1 MIDPRGEPIS
11 FGSNAEDEKW
21 TSLSGSRKRLTDPS
35 AGEAYAIA
43 YLFRNRL
50 SSQVM
55 NNATDFNSESEAL
68 TTRTRVAINDRN
80 SMRHLLVCL
89 IAVLICVGVQ
99 MVQSASLTS
108 RPSTQDSVL
117 LGRHLAYLA
126 LSLGFAWTA
135 SNISAVWLQQ
145 NAVRLYIV
153 LVFLLFALLVPG
165 IGTRVNGSQ
174 RWLRFAG
181 LSLQPSE
188 LGRIVMPI
196 LAASLLV
203 KLRNTKGF
211 GLTTVPG
218 VLFPIM
224 IVAPLVAIE
233 PDLGATVFLLIGYAL
248 TLFLGGWPLRYFVTC
263 ACCVIPAAASLL
275 ILRPY
280 QMQRISGFMDAWK
293 DLSQAPWQIRQSL
306 MSIGSGG
313 IEGTGIGSG
322 WQKLSYL
329 PEANTDF
336 VFAVIGEELG
346 LVGTL
351 AVCFVWMAVFL
362 TGRSVLQHLP
372 RTSFEW
378 ILGTTL
384 LVQLLFQAMAN
395 IAVVTALV
403 PPKGVPH
410 PFISYGGT
418 NLLVSVVAVGLIV
431 GMSRNSPTH
440 SLNSDP

>member
-1 MIDPRGEPIS
+1 
-11 FGSNAEDEKW
+11 
-21 TSLSGSRKRLTDPS
+21 
-35 AGEAYAIA
+35 
-43 YLFRNRL
+43 
-50 SSQVM
+50 M
-55 NNATDFNSESEAL
+55 NNAADFKSESDSLA
-68 TTRTRVAINDRN
+68 TRLRLAMEVRSST
-80 SMRHLLVCL
+80 RHLLVCL
-89 IAVLICVGVQ
+89 VGVLICVGVQ

-108 RPSTQDSVL
+108 RPSEQDSVF

-126 LSLGFAWTA
+126 LSLVCAWGA
-135 SNISAVWLQQ
+135 SNVSSDWLQR
-145 NAVRLYIV
+145 NAVRLYAV
-153 LVFLLFALLVPG
+153 LLFLLIVLLVPG
-165 IGTRVNGSQ
+165 IGSRVNGAQ

-196 LAASLLV
+196 MAASLLIR
-203 KLRNTKGF
+203 LRNTSGF
-211 GLTTVPG
+211 GFKSVPG
-218 VLFPIM
+218 TLLPIL

-233 PDLGATVFLLIGYAL
+233 PDLGATVFLMTGYAL
-248 TLFLGGWPLRYFVTC
+248 ALFLGGWPLRYFVIC

-280 QMQRISGFMDAWK
+280 QAQRISGFMDAWK

-313 IEGTGIGSG
+313 LEGTGIGSG

-346 LVGTL
+346 LIGTF
-351 AVCFVWMAVFL
+351 AVCAVWMAVFF
-362 TGRSVLQHLP
+362 TGRSVLKHLP
-372 RTSFEW
+372 KTSFEW

-418 NLLVSVVAVGLIV
+418 NLLVSLIAVGLIV
-431 GMSRNSPTH
+431 GMSRKSE
-440 SLNSDP
+440 SVA

>member
-1 MIDPRGEPIS
+1 
-11 FGSNAEDEKW
+11 
-21 TSLSGSRKRLTDPS
+21 
-35 AGEAYAIA
+35 
-43 YLFRNRL
+43 
-50 SSQVM
+50 M
-55 NNATDFNSESEAL
+55 NNVTDFNPESATL
-68 TTRTRVAINDRN
+68 TARLRSAINDRSN
-80 SMRHLLVCL
+80 MRHLLVCL
-89 IAVLICVGVQ
+89 VGVLICLGVQ

-108 RPSTQDSVL
+108 RPSEQDTVL

-126 LSLGFAWTA
+126 LCLSCAWVA
-135 SNISAVWLQQ
+135 SGISADFLRRQSW
-145 NAVRLYIV
+145 RLYAG
-153 LVFLLFALLVPG
+153 LLFLLIILLVPG
-165 IGTRVNGSQ
+165 IGSRINGAQ

-196 LAASLLV
+196 VAASMLV
-203 KLRNTKGF
+203 SLRDRSGF
-211 GLTTVPG
+211 GLKSVPG
-218 VLFPIM
+218 ILLPIL

-233 PDLGATVFLLIGYAL
+233 PDLGATVFLLTGYAL
-248 TLFLGGWPLRYFVTC
+248 TLFLGGWPLRYFVAS
-263 ACCVIPAAASLL
+263 ACCAGPAVASLL

-280 QMQRISGFMDAWK
+280 QLHRISGFMDAWK

-313 IEGTGIGSG
+313 LEGTGIGGG

-346 LVGTL
+346 LIGTL
-351 AVCFVWMAVFL
+351 SVCFVWIAVFL
-362 TGRSVLQHLP
+362 TGRMVLRHLD

-384 LVQLLFQAMAN
+384 LVQLLLQAMAN

-418 NLLVSVVAVGLIV
+418 NLLVSLVAVGLIV
-431 GMSRNSPTH
+431 GMSRTPPPI
-440 SLNSDP
+440 LSD

>member
-1 MIDPRGEPIS
+1 
-11 FGSNAEDEKW
+11 
-21 TSLSGSRKRLTDPS
+21 
-35 AGEAYAIA
+35 
-43 YLFRNRL
+43 
-50 SSQVM
+50 M
-55 NNATDFNSESEAL
+55 NNAADFKSESESLAARL
-68 TTRTRVAINDRN
+68 RLAMEVRSST
-80 SMRHLLVCL
+80 RHLLVCL
-89 IAVLICVGVQ
+89 VGVLICVGVQ

-108 RPSTQDSVL
+108 RPSEQDSVF

-126 LSLGFAWTA
+126 LSLVCAWGA
-135 SNISAVWLQQ
+135 SNVSSGWLQR
-145 NAVRLYIV
+145 NAVRLYAI
-153 LVFLLFALLVPG
+153 LLFLLIVLLVPG
-165 IGTRVNGSQ
+165 IGSRVNGAQ

-196 LAASLLV
+196 MAASLLIR
-203 KLRNTKGF
+203 LRNTSGF
-211 GLTTVPG
+211 GFKSVPG
-218 VLFPIM
+218 TLLPIL

-233 PDLGATVFLLIGYAL
+233 PDLGATVFLMTGYAL
-248 TLFLGGWPLRYFVTC
+248 ALFLGGWPLRYFVIC

-280 QMQRISGFMDAWK
+280 QARRISGFMDAWK

-313 IEGTGIGSG
+313 LEGTGIGSG

-346 LVGTL
+346 LVGTS
-351 AVCFVWMAVFL
+351 AVCAVWMAVFF
-362 TGRSVLQHLP
+362 TGRSVLKHLP
-372 RTSFEW
+372 KTSFEW

-418 NLLVSVVAVGLIV
+418 NLLVSLIAVGLIV
-431 GMSRNSPTH
+431 GMSRKSE
-440 SLNSDP
+440 SVA

>member
-1 MIDPRGEPIS
+1 
-11 FGSNAEDEKW
+11 
-21 TSLSGSRKRLTDPS
+21 
-35 AGEAYAIA
+35 
-43 YLFRNRL
+43 
-50 SSQVM
+50 M
-55 NNATDFNSESEAL
+55 NNVTDFKPESANL
-68 TTRTRVAINDRN
+68 TAGLHSVVSDPGR
-80 SMRHLLVCL
+80 MQYLLVCL
-89 IAVLICVGVQ
+89 VGVLICLGVQ

-108 RPSTQDSVL
+108 RPSEQDTVL
-117 LGRHLAYLA
+117 LGRHLSYLA
-126 LSLGFAWTA
+126 VSLGCAWVA
-135 SNISAVWLQQ
+135 SRISADWLQCH
-145 NAVRLYIV
+145 AWWLYSG
-153 LVFLLFALLVPG
+153 LLFLLILVLVPG
-165 IGTRVNGSQ
+165 VGSRVNGSQ

-181 LSLQPSE
+181 FSLQPSE
-188 LGRIVMPI
+188 LGRIVMPV
-196 LAASLLV
+196 LAASVLV
-203 KLRNTKGF
+203 NMRATTGF
-211 GLTTVPG
+211 GLKTVPRI
-218 VLFPIM
+218 LMPIL
-224 IVAPLVAIE
+224 IVAPLVAME
-233 PDLGATVFLLIGYAL
+233 PDLGATVFLLTGYAL

-263 ACCVIPAAASLL
+263 ACCAIPAAASLL

-313 IEGTGIGSG
+313 LEGTGIGSG

-346 LVGTL
+346 LIGTL
-351 AVCFVWMAVFL
+351 TVCFVWISVFV
-362 TGRSVLQHLP
+362 TGRSVLRHLP

-384 LVQLLFQAMAN
+384 LVQLLLQAMAN

-418 NLLVSVVAVGLIV
+418 NLLVSVVTVGLIV
-431 GMSRNSPTH
+431 GMSRR
-440 SLNSDP
+440 SLRAASVGKESGEPGM

>member
-1 MIDPRGEPIS
+1 
-11 FGSNAEDEKW
+11 
-21 TSLSGSRKRLTDPS
+21 
-35 AGEAYAIA
+35 
-43 YLFRNRL
+43 
-50 SSQVM
+50 M
-55 NNATDFNSESEAL
+55 NNVADFKSESDSLATPL
-68 TTRTRVAINDRN
+68 RSAMDVRSST
-80 SMRHLLVCL
+80 RHLLVCL
-89 IAVLICVGVQ
+89 VGILICVGVQ

-108 RPSTQDSVL
+108 RPSEQDSVF

-126 LSLGFAWTA
+126 LSLVCAWIA
-135 SNISAVWLQQ
+135 SNVSSDWLQR
-145 NAVRLYIV
+145 NAVRLYAV
-153 LVFLLFALLVPG
+153 LLFLLIVLLVPG
-165 IGTRVNGSQ
+165 IGSRINGAQ
-174 RWLRFAG
+174 RWLRFGG

-196 LAASLLV
+196 MAASLLV
-203 KLRNTKGF
+203 KLRNTSGF
-211 GLTTVPG
+211 GLRTLPG
-218 VLFPIM
+218 TLLPIL

-233 PDLGATVFLLIGYAL
+233 PDLGATVFLMTCYAL
-248 TLFLGGWPLRYFVTC
+248 ALFLGGWPLRYFVTC

-280 QMQRISGFMDAWK
+280 QAQRISGFMDAWK

-313 IEGTGIGSG
+313 LEGTGIGSG

-346 LVGTL
+346 LIGTL
-351 AVCFVWMAVFL
+351 AVCAVWMAVFF
-362 TGRSVLQHLP
+362 TGRAVLKHLP
-372 RTSFEW
+372 KTSFEW

-418 NLLVSVVAVGLIV
+418 NLLVSLITVGLIV
-431 GMSRNSPTH
+431 GMSRKSVPVE
-440 SLNSDP
+440 

>member
-1 MIDPRGEPIS
+1 
-11 FGSNAEDEKW
+11 
-21 TSLSGSRKRLTDPS
+21 
-35 AGEAYAIA
+35 
-43 YLFRNRL
+43 
-50 SSQVM
+50 M
-55 NNATDFNSESEAL
+55 NNAADFNFESESL
-68 TTRTRVAINDRN
+68 TGRMRSAMNDH
-80 SMRHLLVCL
+80 SQTRHLLVCL
-89 IAVLICVGVQ
+89 IGILICVGVQ

-108 RPSTQDSVL
+108 RPSEQDSIF
-117 LGRHLAYLA
+117 LGRHLVYLA
-126 LSLGFAWTA
+126 LSLACAWIA
-135 SNISAVWLQQ
+135 SNISSEWLQR
-145 NAVRLYIV
+145 NAVRLYAV
-153 LVFLLFALLVPG
+153 LLFLLVILLVPG
-165 IGTRVNGSQ
+165 IGSRVNGAQ

-196 LAASLLV
+196 MATSILVRLRKTSGFSL
-203 KLRNTKGF
+203 KN
-211 GLTTVPG
+211 VPET
-218 VLFPIM
+218 LLPIL

-233 PDLGATVFLLIGYAL
+233 PDLGATVFLLTGYGLA
-248 TLFLGGWPLRYFVTC
+248 LFLGDWPLRYFVAC
-263 ACCVIPAAASLL
+263 ACCVIPAGASLL

-280 QMQRISGFMDAWK
+280 QAQRISGFMDAWE

-313 IEGTGIGSG
+313 LEGTGIGSG

-346 LVGTL
+346 LIGTI
-351 AVCFVWMAVFL
+351 AVCIVWMAVFF
-362 TGRSVLQHLP
+362 TGRSVLKHLP

-418 NLLVSVVAVGLIV
+418 NLLVSLVAVGLIM
-431 GMSRNSPTH
+431 GMSRRSPLAE
-440 SLNSDP
+440 SARERDS